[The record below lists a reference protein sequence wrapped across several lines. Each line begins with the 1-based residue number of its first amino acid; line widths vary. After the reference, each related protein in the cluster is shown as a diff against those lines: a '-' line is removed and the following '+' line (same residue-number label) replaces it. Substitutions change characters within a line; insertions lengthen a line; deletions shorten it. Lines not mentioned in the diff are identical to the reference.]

1 MKNLLLFIPLFFLIT
16 LESQAQQDS
25 IYYYQFGEKNFITP
39 VYEKYIVEFKDT
51 SYASI
56 LDSLELP
63 HTNLWWTIFE
73 VSSDSA
79 SVYQINDTLCTIN
92 PLYIHEDSSK
102 FYMRNILVL
111 EWKDEVSENLKD
123 SIITQHQLKLTI
135 SVGPLEHYE
144 VENALIV
151 ANEMFESGHFK
162 YCYPEFLIEV
172 IDLDYVPSDE
182 YFSKQW
188 YLYNNGQLTNDG
200 HYGTPGADIKALAA
214 WEITTGSSDVIVAVI
229 DRGVTPD
236 HPDLPSSRQVIV
248 PQSNWE
254 TNDGYGLSP
263 NQPFPTGNN
272 NHGNGVAGIIAATH
286 NNEGIAGICPECKIM
301 PFKFSYGS
309 GEPIPSNIV
318 GQTLGNCAYLA
329 ADHGSA
335 ILSFAVATTEHESL
349 TSLIQYA
356 TDQGAL
362 VVAAA
367 GNFANHDQNIDDY
380 VRFPANIDNPLIIA
394 VGASDRNDMQ
404 ANYSPTDEDI
414 DVVAP
419 SHTAMAS
426 QIAGESLNMWT
437 IDIPGMDGY
446 NPWPDITNGGIP
458 AQDEQLPF
466 NPFGTD
472 HLAYTGRFGGTSA
485 AAPIVSGIAALMLS
499 VNPNLTPE
507 KVKSI
512 ILHTADKVGDYNYNW
527 NPERPGHSKEM
538 GYGRV
543 NAYNAVLGA
552 TIDLY
557 TEDTPGD
564 EGVEPNENT
573 EDLWTSEDIWVRNQN
588 DGTSDYTHQNPIY
601 VDEYTPVY
609 VYVRVRN
616 RGISTSLGTEQL
628 KLYWSKAA
636 TALTWPEYWDGSMIS
651 PVLMGDEIGVE
662 IISQIESQSETILTF
677 TWIPPNPEDYEN
689 IDGIDQPWH
698 FCLLSRIVADHDPII
713 NELESGDWNLVNNV
727 KSSNNISW
735 KNLSIVNIEPG
746 SAGGSWDDDK
756 VVGATFAIGNAS
768 DTSGTFTWSFKLPAS
783 YLGNSLLEVA
793 EVRINLDSLAWS
805 KWVAGGR
812 ILKNISVANETRFQL
827 LITGDSALLQNLT
840 FLPHERALMNL
851 SFNFLTREF
860 DHVYEYD
867 YHVIQQEHYSQE
879 TLGGEKFEIHV
890 EEREMF
896 MAEAGENQEVYRNE
910 QVIIS
915 AEEIEEDAIYNWYDT
930 NGNLIHT
937 GQNFTVT
944 PQITTTYRLEVI
956 AETDGFKDYDEV
968 EVVVKHAEIT
978 NVSPN
983 PVSSM
988 LTIQYDTKNVQAA
1001 YLILTRVAQSSLT
1014 NNYQINT
1021 ELNQTIIDVSSL
1033 PYGMYNLILVAD
1045 GEMTDQTSILIE

>member
-414 DVVAP
+414 DVVA
-419 SHTAMAS
+419 
-426 QIAGESLNMWT
+426 NC
-437 IDIPGMDGY
+437 
-446 NPWPDITNGGIP
+446 
-458 AQDEQLPF
+458 
-466 NPFGTD
+466 
-472 HLAYTGRFGGTSA
+472 R
-485 AAPIVSGIAALMLS
+485 
-499 VNPNLTPE
+499 
-507 KVKSI
+507 
-512 ILHTADKVGDYNYNW
+512 
-527 NPERPGHSKEM
+527 
-538 GYGRV
+538 RV
-543 NAYNAVLGA
+543 
-552 TIDLY
+552 I
-557 TEDTPGD
+557 E
-564 EGVEPNENT
+564 
-573 EDLWTSEDIWVRNQN
+573 
-588 DGTSDYTHQNPIY
+588 Y
-601 VDEYTPVY
+601 VD
-609 VYVRVRN
+609 N
-616 RGISTSLGTEQL
+616 
-628 KLYWSKAA
+628 
-636 TALTWPEYWDGSMIS
+636 
-651 PVLMGDEIGVE
+651 
-662 IISQIESQSETILTF
+662 
-677 TWIPPNPEDYEN
+677 
-689 IDGIDQPWH
+689 
-698 FCLLSRIVADHDPII
+698 
-713 NELESGDWNLVNNV
+713 
-727 KSSNNISW
+727 
-735 KNLSIVNIEPG
+735 
-746 SAGGSWDDDK
+746 
-756 VVGATFAIGNAS
+756 
-768 DTSGTFTWSFKLPAS
+768 
-783 YLGNSLLEVA
+783 
-793 EVRINLDSLAWS
+793 
-805 KWVAGGR
+805 
-812 ILKNISVANETRFQL
+812 
-827 LITGDSALLQNLT
+827 
-840 FLPHERALMNL
+840 
-851 SFNFLTREF
+851 
-860 DHVYEYD
+860 
-867 YHVIQQEHYSQE
+867 
-879 TLGGEKFEIHV
+879 
-890 EEREMF
+890 
-896 MAEAGENQEVYRNE
+896 
-910 QVIIS
+910 
-915 AEEIEEDAIYNWYDT
+915 
-930 NGNLIHT
+930 
-937 GQNFTVT
+937 
-944 PQITTTYRLEVI
+944 
-956 AETDGFKDYDEV
+956 
-968 EVVVKHAEIT
+968 
-978 NVSPN
+978 
-983 PVSSM
+983 
-988 LTIQYDTKNVQAA
+988 
-1001 YLILTRVAQSSLT
+1001 
-1014 NNYQINT
+1014 
-1021 ELNQTIIDVSSL
+1021 
-1033 PYGMYNLILVAD
+1033 
-1045 GEMTDQTSILIE
+1045 